1 MAKTFR
7 WNISR
12 VYQGGR
18 LAEDGSRYVQVVI
31 TPQARDI
38 LEAAEVDDLTGLMNV
53 PRDRLQWWKEDE
65 AEQIEGRLSE
75 SQFVETMSAKIPFAV
90 RSTSEAVWE
99 QRRLE
104 EDMVF
109 LQYVQDEIAL
119 EQALADP
126 RKPDV
131 RPDVSGL
138 LNVDDAQWLDFT
150 QQARKMAATHYSRA
164 LGEQEEE

>member
-7 WNISR
+7 WNITR

-18 LAEDGSRYVQVVI
+18 LAEDGSRYVEVVI
-31 TPQARDI
+31 IPQARDI
-38 LEAAEVDDLTGLMNV
+38 LDAAEVADLTGLMNV
-53 PRDRLQWWKEDE
+53 PRDRLQWWNEDE
-65 AEQIEGRLSE
+65 AEQIEGRLTE
-75 SQFVETMSAKIPFAV
+75 SQFIEVMSAKIPFAV
-90 RSTSEAVWE
+90 GSTPEAVWE

-119 EQALADP
+119 EQTLADP
-126 RKPDV
+126 LEPAV

-138 LNVDDAQWLDFT
+138 LSIDDAQWLDFT
-150 QQARKMAATHYSRA
+150 QQARKMAATHYRRA